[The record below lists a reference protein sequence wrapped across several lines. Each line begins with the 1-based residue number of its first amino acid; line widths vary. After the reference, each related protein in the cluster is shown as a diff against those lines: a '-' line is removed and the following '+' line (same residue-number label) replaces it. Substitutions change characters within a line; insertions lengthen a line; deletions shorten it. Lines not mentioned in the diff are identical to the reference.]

1 MYKPTP
7 SPAVGIDIFNKSEFH
22 PLKYFFD
29 ISNFIQLDWIVRKMS
44 ASTAKGLYLQREKN
58 SDLSLNKVQPFL
70 IISDLNWRQPEEY
83 WHHWKCETIQ
93 K

>member
-44 ASTAKGLYLQREKN
+44 ASTAKGLYLQREKKFR
-58 SDLSLNKVQPFL
+58 SFFKQSPT
-70 IISDLNWRQPEEY
+70 ISD
-83 WHHWKCETIQ
+83 HF
-93 K
+93 